1 MRISDWSSDVCS
13 SDLPSERAAVTVG
26 RLVAHLATLRQMSLS
41 VAGMLQAGRSPALEG
56 ALVKELGGVF
66 EQSIPGIAQIGRAS
80 SRESVCQYGSIS
92 VGAVSLKKNNKQ
104 TKANT

>member
-66 EQSIPGIAQIGRAS
+66 EQSIPGIAHDLVGVEPMLEGGDDFQKEIGRAH
-80 SRESVCQYGSIS
+80 V
-92 VGAVSLKKNNKQ
+92 
-104 TKANT
+104 